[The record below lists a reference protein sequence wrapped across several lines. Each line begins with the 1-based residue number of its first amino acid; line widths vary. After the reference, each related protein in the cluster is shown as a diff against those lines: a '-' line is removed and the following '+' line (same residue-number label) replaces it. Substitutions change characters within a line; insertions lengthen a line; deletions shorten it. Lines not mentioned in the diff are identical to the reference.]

1 MHEVIATFTENEFMR
16 LRLAVMDRNDSLLS
30 DKLDDIKS
38 RNDIRLRADHYD
50 LLDAIENAD
59 ASAIRSADR
68 NLIMAVHEEKLQQQ
82 RESNQ

>member
-16 LRLAVMDRNDSLLS
+16 IRLAVMDRNDSLLS

-50 LLDAIENAD
+50 LLDAIEKAD
-59 ASAIRSADR
+59 ASAIRSDR
-68 NLIMAVHEEKLQQQ
+68 DLIMAVHEEKLQQQ
-82 RESNQ
+82 KESN